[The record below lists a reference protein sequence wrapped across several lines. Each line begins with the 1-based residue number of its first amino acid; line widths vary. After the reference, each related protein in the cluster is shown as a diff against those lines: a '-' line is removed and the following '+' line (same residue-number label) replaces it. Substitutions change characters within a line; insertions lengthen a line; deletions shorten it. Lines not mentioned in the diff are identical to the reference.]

1 MPSGYSLRVRASMVA
16 AICGCVM
23 LAVRLA
29 TSSSVEMPSMRSIG
43 SRPLPRVLDI
53 LAPVAS
59 RTMPW
64 MYTLRN
70 GTSPVKRSV
79 IMIIRATQKKMMS

>member
-1 MPSGYSLRVRASMVA
+1 MPFGYSRRVRSAIAA
-16 AICGCVM
+16 AIFGCVM

-29 TSSSVEMPSMRSIG
+29 TRSSVETPSIKSSG
-43 SRPLPRVLDI
+43 SKPLPRVLDI
-53 LAPVAS
+53 LAPLAS

-64 MYTLRN
+64 MYTSRN
-70 GTSPVKRSV
+70 GTSPVNLSV